1 MLNNRV
7 EHPILSIIMD
17 KLYEFDYSST
27 FLLFFYTMIRNC
39 KFTITTYLKFTTYL
53 KKKLRFYFLLIN
65 FYRTSFPQFLY
76 NEKIIINFNFL
87 IILTCWIIQHIGFLL
102 NFSLCKFMEYTLK
115 LSNPD
120 QKLFCMSSVK
130 IIQKTQESFLCISR
144 IMVVLQIIFIENSI
158 AIWNVNE
165 HSTIDILK
173 NLSQF
178 FN

>member
-39 KFTITTYLKFTTYL
+39 KFTYL
-53 KKKLRFYFLLIN
+53 KKKIEVLFLLIN

-87 IILTCWIIQHIGFLL
+87 IILTCWIIQHIRFLL